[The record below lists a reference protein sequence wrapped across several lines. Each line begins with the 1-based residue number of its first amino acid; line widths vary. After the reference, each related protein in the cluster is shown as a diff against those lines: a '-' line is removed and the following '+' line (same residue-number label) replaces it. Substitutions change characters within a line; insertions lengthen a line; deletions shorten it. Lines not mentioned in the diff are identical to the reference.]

1 MPTYT
6 GKLPKTLAPT
16 DSDLVPKRFRI
27 TIPPM
32 NSYEYYRRYWKR
44 IAEAH
49 DCVDLTD
56 AFVQLTELK
65 EINEALE
72 NRCKVAEDLNK
83 VYVRMYLEMQQK
95 YDDLAQR
102 LSSMP
107 CCSTEQFLDSEKGW
121 SCYSTCIDEDEL
133 FRL

>member
-1 MPTYT
+1 MAIRDQWVDEQQNKTMPTYT
-6 GKLPKTLAPT
+6 GKIPKPLCPT
-16 DSDLVPKRFRI
+16 DSDPCRPVTRLEMGGDLVTALPND
-27 TIPPM
+27 PQM

-83 VYVRMYLEMQQK
+83 VYVRMYLEMQEK
-95 YDDLAQR
+95 YDLLAE
-102 LSSMP
+102 LSDIRM
-107 CCSTEQFLDSEKGW
+107 L
-121 SCYSTCIDEDEL
+121 
-133 FRL
+133 